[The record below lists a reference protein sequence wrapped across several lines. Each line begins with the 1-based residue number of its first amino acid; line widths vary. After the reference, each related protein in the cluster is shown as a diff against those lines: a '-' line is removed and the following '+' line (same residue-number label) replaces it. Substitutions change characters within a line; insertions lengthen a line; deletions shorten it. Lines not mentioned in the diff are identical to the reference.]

1 MKVCVDSDREVAQMP
16 GVARGDGV
24 DPPRLNPGGNTQSGV
39 IAGHQPLKTVRV
51 PSRRQ
56 GGEDIA
62 EQGRPKTAPRP
73 FLVRNWSDRALVA
86 PAHVSEVARRMTG
99 AEMGALVVSEGSGG
113 FVIDKVSGR
122 QAIGHQWAV
131 IPGDRWSVEAACSS
145 ADPQWHSLDHP
156 LPGIRHA
163 IVATV
168 PGLDPWTTV
177 GLLVANHEP
186 TRTFTQDDGLAL
198 AAIAAHPSVRAG
210 VEAWLMSRSN

>member
-1 MKVCVDSDREVAQMP
+1 M
-16 GVARGDGV
+16 VAR
-24 DPPRLNPGGNTQSGV
+24 
-39 IAGHQPLKTVRV
+39 HQTLKTVRI

-56 GGEDIA
+56 GGEDFA
-62 EQGRPKTAPRP
+62 DQGRPMTAPHP
-73 FLVRNWSDRALVA
+73 VIVRDWNNRALVA
-86 PAHVSEVARRMTG
+86 PAHVSEVVRKMTG

-122 QAIGHQWAV
+122 QAIGHQWSV
-131 IPGDRWSVEAACSS
+131 IPRDRWSVNATSS
-145 ADPQWHSLDHP
+145 PTESQWYSLDHP

-198 AAIAAHPSVRAG
+198 AATAAHPSVRAG
-210 VEAWLMSRSN
+210 VEAWLMSRTN